1 MILDCGIRQGNS
13 KDILP
18 DFRTIQEIGGL
29 DAIILSHAH
38 MAHSGA
44 LPKILN
50 EEILKNK
57 KRIP

>member
-1 MILDCGIRQGNS
+1 M
-13 KDILP
+13 LP